1 MKILRIVCLGY
12 KAGGI
17 ENGIALMQPLFEE
30 RGHIVKIFAS
40 ETRPDLPHFNHYSYK
55 IPPGGI
61 GKIFYS
67 FNPYSYIT
75 LKNVLKEF
83 QPDIVDI
90 NGLGHASPS
99 ILFLLKKYPTVF
111 TIHGSEG
118 FTKSR
123 LMWCFPVSD
132 FKHREYNLDDLNFI
146 GKLRYVYHQYVN
158 RPLYWFGFRNVD
170 IFITLSHYMHRL
182 MEGDG
187 IHNKYVPNGTI
198 LLDYKP
204 LQKKNI
210 TNTLVYAGRLKK
222 IKGVDYLLKALPV
235 IIKKFPDVKL
245 FIAGDGE
252 ERSNLERLTDDL
264 NISNNV
270 TFLGHI
276 ERKQLEKIYQCASV
290 IVIPSVVPE
299 TFGLVGIE
307 AMSVGRPVI
316 ASDVGGIS
324 DWLIHGQTGFLVPQ
338 KDSIVIAEA
347 VTKIFS
353 DHNMLLRMMRAARK
367 KAEEFD
373 LNKHIDQMENIYINL
388 IYKYKKRKM

>member
-1 MKILRIVCLGY
+1 M
-12 KAGGI
+12 
-17 ENGIALMQPLFEE
+17 
-30 RGHIVKIFAS
+30 
-40 ETRPDLPHFNHYSYK
+40 
-55 IPPGGI
+55 
-61 GKIFYS
+61 
-67 FNPYSYIT
+67 
-75 LKNVLKEF
+75 
-83 QPDIVDI
+83 
-90 NGLGHASPS
+90 GHASPS

-222 IKGVDYLLKALPV
+222 
-235 IIKKFPDVKL
+235 
-245 FIAGDGE
+245 
-252 ERSNLERLTDDL
+252 S
-264 NISNNV
+264 
-270 TFLGHI
+270 
-276 ERKQLEKIYQCASV
+276 
-290 IVIPSVVPE
+290 
-299 TFGLVGIE
+299 
-307 AMSVGRPVI
+307 
-316 ASDVGGIS
+316 
-324 DWLIHGQTGFLVPQ
+324 
-338 KDSIVIAEA
+338 
-347 VTKIFS
+347 
-353 DHNMLLRMMRAARK
+353 RA
-367 KAEEFD
+367 
-373 LNKHIDQMENIYINL
+373 
-388 IYKYKKRKM
+388 